1 MMKTNR
7 RILQFATIMAL
18 GVFLSSCAIYHH
30 YGPYYGTVVD
40 AETKQSLEGAAVLVK
55 CYTQSYGPGGSNS
68 NYVDARE
75 TVTDKNGEFRIP
87 AFSIW
92 TFRPLQNFTSYVW
105 FTIFKPGYGCYPECK
120 GVKPVFMPPGNL
132 TSEEYVTIELPK
144 LKAKEERAKMPSVDY
159 DIPYEK
165 QKIFL
170 NLMNQEMEY
179 LGARGI
185 YNKESFERR

>member
-1 MMKTNR
+1 MRYIKA
-7 RILQFATIMAL
+7 ILLLATL
-18 GVFLSSCAIYHH
+18 LLSSSGCAIFQH
-30 YGPYYGTVVD
+30 YGPYYGKVID
-40 AETKQSLEGAAVLVK
+40 AETKEPLEGAAVLVK

-87 AFSIW
+87 AFTIW
-92 TFRPLQNFTSYVW
+92 TFRPLQNFASYVW

-120 GVKPVFMPPGNL
+120 GVNPNFMPPGNL
-132 TSEEYVTIELPK
+132 PSKKHVAIALPK
-144 LKAKEERAKMPSVDY
+144 LRTREERVKMPSVDY

-170 NLMNQEMEY
+170 NLMNQEMEF